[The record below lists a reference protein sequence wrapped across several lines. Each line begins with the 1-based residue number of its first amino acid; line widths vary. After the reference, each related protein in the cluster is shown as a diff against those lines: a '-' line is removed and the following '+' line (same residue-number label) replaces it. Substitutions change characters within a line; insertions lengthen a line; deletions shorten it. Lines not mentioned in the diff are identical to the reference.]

1 MSPPHRPSPAP
12 AQRGGPTIH
21 VAARLALLGQTVQAA
36 LHGRDLPALCLRLPD
51 EGTPWARSLVR
62 PDDLVLLL
70 DDVDGPGD
78 LRRARERVATCPA
91 RCIVLTSAPTGM
103 IWVALMS
110 SGAEAVLSSQVS
122 LDDLVE
128 TIQHVL
134 AGDDVV
140 DPQSRASMIR
150 EWEEVTS
157 QFEEMAGRLSR
168 LSPREL
174 DVLER
179 VSRGESVAEIAEAL
193 GVALTTVRSHI
204 KAGRNKLGVS
214 SQLAAAA
221 ILRRRPDI
229 EGVGSTPGSS
239 RTQA

>member
-1 MSPPHRPSPAP
+1 MSQPHPPAWSAPHRG
-12 AQRGGPTIH
+12 RPTIH

-36 LHGRDLPALCLRLPD
+36 LHGRGLPALCLRLPE

-62 PDDLVLLL
+62 PSDLVLLL

-78 LRRARERVATCPA
+78 LRRARERVASCPA

-128 TIQHVL
+128 MIEHVL
-134 AGDDVV
+134 AGDEVV
-140 DPQSRASMIR
+140 DPDDRASMIQ

-157 QFEEMAGRLSR
+157 QFEEMAGRLNR

-179 VSRGESVAEIAEAL
+179 VSRGESVAEIAASL
-193 GVALTTVRSHI
+193 GVALTTVRSHV
-204 KAGRNKLGVS
+204 KSARNKLGVS

-229 EGVGSTPGSS
+229 EGVAPAG
-239 RTQA
+239 RVR

>member
-1 MSPPHRPSPAP
+1 VSLPQPPSRGAV
-12 AQRGGPTIH
+12 QRGRPTIY

-36 LHGRDLPALCLRLPD
+36 LQGKNLPALSLRLPD
-51 EGTPWARSLVR
+51 EGSPWARSLVR

-70 DDVDGPGD
+70 DDVVGPGD
-78 LRRARERVATCPA
+78 LRLARERVASCPA

-103 IWVALMS
+103 VWVALMS

-128 TIQHVL
+128 TIEHVL

-140 DPQSRASMIR
+140 DPQSRASMIE
-150 EWEEVTS
+150 EWEQVTS

-179 VSRGESVAEIAEAL
+179 VSRGESVAEIAAAL

-204 KAGRNKLGVS
+204 KSGRNKLGVS

-229 EGVGSTPGSS
+229 EDLRHTSSSS
-239 RTQA
+239 RSPS

>member
-1 MSPPHRPSPAP
+1 MSQTHPPSRSAHRG
-12 AQRGGPTIH
+12 RPTIH

-36 LHGRDLPALCLRLPD
+36 LHGRDLPALCLRLPE
-51 EGTPWARSLVR
+51 EGAPWARSLVR

-70 DDVDGPGD
+70 DDVDAPGD

-110 SGAEAVLSSQVS
+110 SGAEAVLSAQVS

-128 TIQHVL
+128 TIEHVL
-134 AGDDVV
+134 AGDEVV
-140 DPQSRASMIR
+140 DPQRRASMIQ
-150 EWEEVTS
+150 EWEDITS
-157 QFEEMAGRLSR
+157 QFEQMAGRLST

-179 VSRGESVAEIAEAL
+179 VSRGESAAEIAVSL

-204 KAGRNKLGVS
+204 KAGRNKLGVN

-229 EGVGSTPGSS
+229 EGAGPVASGSK
-239 RTQA
+239 A